1 MMTEAQKK
9 MIAKMRD
16 LGAGYTE
23 VAKQLD
29 LPVGTIKTYCRRNGL
44 TGDRRDTQLQK
55 KSRNAR
61 KNGLIDVENR
71 GNSTATD
78 QPESLVNTRV
88 LPPRPTCEITVPFP
102 DTVRAEGAADET
114 GQRPERG
121 DLQGRIQA
129 GGEGLPE
136 RAEAGDGAGGGGR
149 EGANGREPA

>member
-44 TGDRRDTQLQK
+44 TGDRRDSQLKK
-55 KSRNAR
+55 KSRNTR
-61 KNGLIDVENR
+61 KNDLIDVENR

-78 QPESLVNTRV
+78 QPESLENTKV
-88 LPPRPTCEITVPFP
+88 LPPRPICEITISF
-102 DTVRAEGAADET
+102 AEDPDET
-114 GQRPERG
+114 AVADVMHMLKTADYSEVVSNHDEP
-121 DLQGRIQA
+121 DS
-129 GGEGLPE
+129 
-136 RAEAGDGAGGGGR
+136 EAGD
-149 EGANGREPA
+149 

>member
-23 VAKQLD
+23 VAKRLD

-61 KNGLIDVENR
+61 KNDLIDVENR
-71 GNSTATD
+71 GNSTVTD
-78 QPESLVNTRV
+78 QPESLENNKV
-88 LPPRPTCEITVPFP
+88 LPPRPTCEIMISFADDP
-102 DTVRAEGAADET
+102 DET
-114 GQRPERG
+114 AVADVMHMLRTADYSKVVSDDDEPG
-121 DLQGRIQA
+121 
-129 GGEGLPE
+129 
-136 RAEAGDGAGGGGR
+136 AEA
-149 EGANGREPA
+149 EN